1 MHISILLS
9 EVNNFIAF
17 CRPRSHGGTPQ
28 NRSFEYDDT
37 ENLNPE
43 EIINSWKKT
52 VSEIEEY
59 KSDGF
64 YDKMSD
70 KIIRESPSRTIGSRH
85 NSLDG
90 RFENLV
96 DRLELDSSADS
107 SPTKRSPSDYSN
119 IKFPRN
125 VSLSLLNL
133 LTKLYNMHV
142 ETIQV

>member
-1 MHISILLS
+1 MFYASLYLHIFILYS
-9 EVNNFIAF
+9 EINIWITLF
-17 CRPRSHGGTPQ
+17 RPRSHGGTPQ
-28 NRSFEYDDT
+28 NWSFDNDDT

-125 VSLSLLNL
+125 VSHSLLIYFL
-133 LTKLYNMHV
+133 
-142 ETIQV
+142 II

>member
-1 MHISILLS
+1 MSNVTTLLFFYDCFS
-9 EVNNFIAF
+9 CWHNFIAF
-17 CRPRSHGGTPQ
+17 SRPRSHGGTPQ

-125 VSLSLLNL
+125 VSLSVVGFFFLI
-133 LTKLYNMHV
+133 M
-142 ETIQV
+142 